1 MVGRI
6 FISYRRDDTAADARS
21 VYQRM
26 QRTFGSRQLFM
37 DVDSIQRGRDFHK
50 VLDDHLRKSAVMLAV
65 IGPRWVDVRD
75 ADGNR
80 RLDDPD
86 DGEQRGAFNHGGG
99 DDHRAQPF
107 PHSRRLDGDAPR
119 LVADHRA

>member
-1 MVGRI
+1 MVGRV

-37 DVDSIQRGRDFHK
+37 DVDSIQRGRDFHQ
-50 VLDDHLRKSAVMLAV
+50 VLEDHLRKSAVMLAV
-65 IGPRWVDVRD
+65 IGPRWSDARD

-80 RLDDPD
+80 RLDDPED
-86 DGEQRGAFNHGGG
+86 FIRLEVARALNRDIAVVPVLVGGA
-99 DDHRAQPF
+99 RMPK
-107 PHSRRLDGDAPR
+107 S
-119 LVADHRA
+119 ADL